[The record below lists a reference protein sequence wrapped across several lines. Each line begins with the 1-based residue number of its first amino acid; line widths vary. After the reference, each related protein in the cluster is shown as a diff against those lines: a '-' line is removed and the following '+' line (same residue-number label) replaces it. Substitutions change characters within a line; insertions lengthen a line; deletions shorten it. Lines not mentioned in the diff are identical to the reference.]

1 MKLSQAQLRS
11 IALNTNFMSPNE
23 IALHAMNHVLKDA
36 GALGLRTAK
45 SSVKL
50 VVVHNV
56 LEEDASDQ
64 NQGNVAIYFVLEDV
78 PDLSNLTVW

>member
-50 VVVHNV
+50 VVVLNATKAG
-56 LEEDASDQ
+56 ASDL
-64 NQGNVAIYFVLEDV
+64 NRENVVTFFVLPDV
-78 PDLSNLTVW
+78 LAPNNPIVW

>member
-1 MKLSQAQLRS
+1 MKLSQTQLRS

-50 VVVHNV
+50 VVVHNAMEEGALDPN
-56 LEEDASDQ
+56 LENAATS
-64 NQGNVAIYFVLEDV
+64 FVREDV
-78 PDLSNLTVW
+78 LDQSNQIVW